1 MERHTTRCS
10 HHTPLDEER
19 HQMLNLNSRLGTYLG
34 RVRLLE
40 EENEVLRQEV
50 QHLRHNGK
58 EDASRREELENEL
71 YGARLEVEVAW
82 RKKVQVEMEIASLG
96 EELRGLSLQRQK
108 VAGAHGEARKRLVE
122 SEKEMEEER
131 RAQIWLKEKVRQFEM
146 ELNSQTQTHEEN
158 VAYLHA
164 TLAHARPTAS
174 PMPAQAD
181 SQLLGLLDPRDGY
194 SQTAARAWQE
204 ATEAYEGQVAR
215 LEESLSQASTRL
227 AQVGQEKNDSQMKLQ
242 ALEIELASSQDLKQ
256 YLEKRVV
263 QQRYQQT
270 QEFQQ
275 LQAHLEA
282 LEVEKV
288 ELGQQIDELLMNS
301 RGLLQMKMSLGLEVV
316 TYRALL
322 DSESLKVEVAKHQ
335 PRSVCNTDPRPSPRG
350 VKQTSQI
357 QTLSSHRN
365 GALSSIPAAPLRSKT
380 NIISIT
386 SISTPKSVTCSET
399 HKSSLKAKEEQVD
412 VSRPA
417 YGRSAYPKVL
427 QGSVQFRPQTV
438 SKEVSYN
445 EPLSSPN
452 EQEIEVDVKS
462 ARSDRNEPLPQDREE
477 GENRNSDGLSA
488 VQPVVSISHLVHL
501 TGKPIFSDDAE
512 ECTNP
517 REILETECPVTKPKG
532 PFSFPEDNLNE
543 VTPKVPG
550 EKEGPQLDLPVSPI
564 HAWHEGPGTES
575 EEAAWMND
583 GSSGSETEAVMEP
596 TLETGT
602 SSPASESQTEETMFN
617 QPTELHEEFHYQE
630 TGPMGLT
637 EASKECRSWKHKEH
651 LEDKVYS
658 DGDEMDTWDQVMERN
673 VPGKKEN
680 MNVENDERETQ
691 RIALGEYVSAP
702 EQEELDIKNV
712 VDSLI
717 HQDSHM
723 TLELTDT
730 DQDEEKD
737 PEKANDDD
745 SPNASSSWRT
755 ELECDSYAQDNT
767 LADTRPLIRYKS
779 DETDANTQAS
789 HIEESESSDCDEG
802 RKVGE
807 AGTDAWGESQ
817 SKRFG
822 TMEDLCEEAV
832 GETLDE
838 EYNRDNPQTECMIS
852 GQAGEY
858 VTPGIGEHADQ
869 ILRDAEDQSDDETE
883 ELTER
888 GESTS
893 RSLEHYDE
901 EGIDKM
907 VEKELEVL
915 SISTYSARFQ
925 QHTAEGA
932 EQTERVKANTTD
944 MLKIEG
950 LEQIDPETAPST
962 HSMHLN
968 ESYEYDSVQES
979 SADRTQVPDQGN
991 VFNEQWKM
999 DGDEQNLSIQT
1010 PVDLIEEDSITSK
1023 LNNLPERQ
1031 DNLNNSNSSDG
1042 DEESSNASQ
1051 CSQPIAR
1058 VKYPHPENLVDV
1070 VVPLQ
1075 NLELP
1080 TEEPFSGLQDHPME
1094 CSDWTT
1100 DQGHPQTEAW
1110 EFLESPNKRLQS
1122 RDRFVEQSQSH
1133 TQDTKNIIPECE
1145 AGGEVED
1152 ICVVQS
1158 ESPDKMTDE
1167 CDIFQVQKSEEQP
1180 TTKREGTRSF
1190 FSSSVQNEL
1199 WSSSQDTGATHQPDI
1214 LNDREAEQSN
1224 QNLTF
1229 GDSEAWETLE
1239 NLKVANGNT
1248 DMEPDEPKAP
1258 VFYKEEEQR
1267 LPLAKQQLCRDV
1279 VEGEDS
1285 EEEGVDSWSSGEE

>member
-1 MERHTTRCS
+1 M
-10 HHTPLDEER
+10 
-19 HQMLNLNSRLGTYLG
+19 YL
-34 RVRLLE
+34 LF
-40 EENEVLRQEV
+40 
-50 QHLRHNGK
+50 
-58 EDASRREELENEL
+58 A
-71 YGARLEVEVAW
+71 
-82 RKKVQVEMEIASLG
+82 
-96 EELRGLSLQRQK
+96 
-108 VAGAHGEARKRLVE
+108 
-122 SEKEMEEER
+122 
-131 RAQIWLKEKVRQFEM
+131 
-146 ELNSQTQTHEEN
+146 
-158 VAYLHA
+158 
-164 TLAHARPTAS
+164 
-174 PMPAQAD
+174 
-181 SQLLGLLDPRDGY
+181 
-194 SQTAARAWQE
+194 
-204 ATEAYEGQVAR
+204 
-215 LEESLSQASTRL
+215 
-227 AQVGQEKNDSQMKLQ
+227 
-242 ALEIELASSQDLKQ
+242 
-256 YLEKRVV
+256 
-263 QQRYQQT
+263 
-270 QEFQQ
+270 
-275 LQAHLEA
+275 
-282 LEVEKV
+282 
-288 ELGQQIDELLMNS
+288 
-301 RGLLQMKMSLGLEVV
+301 
-316 TYRALL
+316 
-322 DSESLKVEVAKHQ
+322 
-335 PRSVCNTDPRPSPRG
+335 DPRPSPRG
-350 VKQTSQI
+350 VKQSSQI

-365 GALSSIPAAPLRSKT
+365 GALSSIPAAPHRSKT

-386 SISTPKSVTCSET
+386 SISNPKSVTCSKT

-412 VSRPA
+412 VSKPA

-427 QGSVQFRPQTV
+427 EGSVQFRPQTV

-462 ARSDRNEPLPQDREE
+462 ARSDRNKPLTQDRKE
-477 GENRNSDGLSA
+477 GENWNSDGLS
-488 VQPVVSISHLVHL
+488 PVKQSISHLVQL
-501 TGKPIFSDDAE
+501 TEKPIFSDDAE
-512 ECTNP
+512 ERTKP

-532 PFSFPEDNLNE
+532 PFSFPEDILNE

-550 EKEGPQLDLPVSPI
+550 EKEGPQLDLPVSSI

-583 GSSGSETEAVMEP
+583 ESSGSETEAVMEP
-596 TLETGT
+596 TLETST
-602 SSPASESQTEETMFN
+602 SSPASVSQTEETMFN
-617 QPTELHEEFHYQE
+617 QPTELHEEFHYEE

-637 EASKECRSWKHKEH
+637 EASKECKGSWKHEEH

-680 MNVENDERETQ
+680 MDVENDERETQ
-691 RIALGEYVSAP
+691 HITPGAYVSA
-702 EQEELDIKNV
+702 EQEEREMKNV

-717 HQDSHM
+717 HNDSHM
-723 TLELTDT
+723 TLKLTDT

-737 PEKANDDD
+737 SEKANDDD

-789 HIEESESSDCDEG
+789 HIEESESSDYDEG
-802 RKVGE
+802 RKIGE

-838 EYNRDNPQTECMIS
+838 EYNRENAQTECMFS

-858 VTPGIGEHADQ
+858 VTPGIGEHADP

-893 RSLEHYDE
+893 RSSEHFDE
-901 EGIDKM
+901 ESIDKI

-925 QHTAEGA
+925 QHTA
-932 EQTERVKANTTD
+932 D
-944 MLKIEG
+944 MLKSEG
-950 LEQIDPETAPST
+950 LEQIDPDTAPST

-979 SADRTQVPDQGN
+979 SADGTQVPDQGN

-1010 PVDLIEEDSITSK
+1010 SVDLIEEDSITSK
-1023 LNNLPERQ
+1023 LNSLPERQ

-1051 CSQPIAR
+1051 CSQPDVR

-1070 VVPLQ
+1070 AVPLQ
-1075 NLELP
+1075 HLEPP
-1080 TEEPFSGLQDHPME
+1080 TEELFSGLQDHLME
-1094 CSDWTT
+1094 GSDWTT

-1110 EFLESPNKRLQS
+1110 EFLESPNKHPQY
-1122 RDRFVEQSQSH
+1122 RDRFAEQSQSH
-1133 TQDTKNIIPECE
+1133 TRDTKNIIPECE
-1145 AGGEVED
+1145 AGGEVKD

-1167 CDIFQVQKSEEQP
+1167 CDIFQVQISEEQP
-1180 TTKREGTRSF
+1180 TTKHEGTRSIF
-1190 FSSSVQNEL
+1190 CSSVQNEL

-1248 DMEPDEPKAP
+1248 DMEPNEPKAP
-1258 VFYKEEEQR
+1258 VFYKEDEQR

-1285 EEEGVDSWSSGEE
+1285 EEEGGDSWSSGEE